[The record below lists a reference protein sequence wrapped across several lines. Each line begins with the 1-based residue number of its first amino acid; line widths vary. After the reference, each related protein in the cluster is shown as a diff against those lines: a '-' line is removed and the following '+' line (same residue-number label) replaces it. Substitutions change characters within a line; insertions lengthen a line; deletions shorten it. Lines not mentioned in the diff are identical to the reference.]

1 MSNVYTDLAYGKI
14 NLHLDVLNRMEN
26 GYHNVESI
34 MQSVSLCD
42 KITLTIDDL
51 PKNEECIIE
60 IITSDGKIPNDK
72 TNLVYKCAKKLLDYA
87 NIRAKKC
94 IFTIEKSIPIA
105 AGMAGG
111 SSDGACAMKLLNTAL
126 GEVLSYDELCKI
138 GAQIGADIPFCL
150 TGGTCICRGIGEK
163 ITPINA
169 FKDVYL
175 VSAIDHSSVSTPL
188 AFSMLDERFGTD
200 CTSSKSI
207 KDMVYAI
214 ENNDISSVASLLY
227 NKFEQVIIPIN
238 KNVQK
243 IKDIMLENGA
253 LGALMSGSG
262 PSVFGIFMDEI
273 TQKRA
278 YESLKN
284 CSINAFL
291 CKTI

>member
-1 MSNVYTDLAYGKI
+1 MSSIYTDLAYGKI

-42 KITLTIDDL
+42 KITLKIDNL
-51 PKNEECIIE
+51 PENEECIIE
-60 IITSDGKIPNDK
+60 IITSDVKIPNDK
-72 TNLVYKCAKKLLDYA
+72 TNLVYKCAKKLLDYTG
-87 NIRAKKC
+87 IRAKKC
-94 IFTIEKSIPIA
+94 FFTIEKNIPIA

-111 SSDGACAMKLLNTAL
+111 SSDGASAMRLLNTAL
-126 GEVLSYDELCKI
+126 GNVLSYDELCVL
-138 GAQIGADIPFCL
+138 GAQVGADIPFCL

-175 VSAIDHSSVSTPL
+175 VSAIDYSSVSTHL
-188 AFSMLDERFGTD
+188 AFSMLDERFGVD

-207 KDMVYAI
+207 EDMVNTI
-214 ENNDISSVASLLY
+214 ENNNVSSVANLLY
-227 NKFEQVIIPIN
+227 NKFEEVIIPIN

-243 IKDIMLENGA
+243 IKDIMMENGA

-262 PSVFGIFMDEI
+262 PSVFGIFMDENS
-273 TQKRA
+273 QKKA
-278 YESLKN
+278 CEALKN